1 MESGPSHD
9 NRHATGFVSG
19 IEDLNDTGLTETE
32 YEDFRAFLEESC
44 GIALGDQ
51 KQYLLTTRLR
61 PLLEEFRYGSVGE
74 LLGHLRKGLGLGLR
88 ERVVD
93 AMTTNETYWFR
104 DGHPYEILAN
114 TILPELDKRP
124 GVMPRLWSAACSSGQ
139 EPYSISIVIQ
149 EYLRAR
155 PGAFPSGVQVV
166 GTDIS
171 PTMLKKARSGLYH
184 ESDLA
189 RGLPAEQRDRY
200 FKRRGFG
207 SEINPEIR
215 ARVRFMDLNLLKP
228 YTLMGNFDVI
238 FCRNV
243 LIYFS
248 AQSRR
253 DILERMIR
261 VLNPGGYMVMGA
273 SESLANHASSFQ
285 MVRVGGG
292 IVYRLK
298 DPSRPLR

>member
-1 MESGPSHD
+1 MAAGSGLYD
-9 NRHATGFVSG
+9 NHEQGFVSG
-19 IEDLNDTGLTETE
+19 IENVTGTGITEDV
-32 YEDFRAFLEESC
+32 YEGFRKFLEESC

-51 KQYLLTTRLR
+51 KHYLLTTRLR
-61 PLLEEFRYGSVGE
+61 PLLEEFRLASLGE
-74 LLGHLRKGLGLGLR
+74 LLEHLRKGLGLGLR

-104 DGHPYEILAN
+104 DGHPFEILAN
-114 TILPELDKRP
+114 VILPELEKRP
-124 GVMPRLWSAACSSGQ
+124 SVMPRLWSAACSSGQ

-149 EYLRAR
+149 EYLRAH
-155 PGAFPSGVQVV
+155 PGAFPAGLQVV

-171 PTMLKKARSGLYH
+171 PTMLKKARSGVYH
-184 ESDLA
+184 ETELS
-189 RGLPAEQRDRY
+189 RGLPPGQRDRY
-200 FKRRGFG
+200 FKHRGFG
-207 SEINPEIR
+207 WEVNPEIR
-215 ARVRFMDLNLLKP
+215 SRVRFMDLNLLKP
-228 YTLMGNFDVI
+228 YTLMGSFDVI

-261 VLNPGGYMVMGA
+261 VLNPGGYVVLGA
-273 SESLANHASSFQ
+273 SESLADHSSSFH
-285 MVRVGGG
+285 MVRTGGG

-298 DPSRPLR
+298 EPLRPLR